1 MIDLHAHIL
10 PGIDDGAQDI
20 AASLAMAQCYLAN
33 GFKRVVATPHSP
45 PEMVGAGTAR
55 RIAHEA
61 VRLSERLRANSL
73 PLAVDVGMEIVMAP
87 EVPGLLNAG
96 LMLPLAGSRYVL
108 SRRRSCGCQ

>member
-45 PEMVGAGTAR
+45 PEMVG
-55 RIAHEA
+55 
-61 VRLSERLRANSL
+61 V
-73 PLAVDVGMEIVMAP
+73 
-87 EVPGLLNAG
+87 VPPDA
-96 LMLPLAGSRYVL
+96 SRTRP
-108 SRRRSCGCQ
+108 SA